1 MTNPFKYGGIVGRDA
16 FCNRTQEMRDLRRAI
31 ENCQNLFLYSERRF
45 GKTSLVKQVI
55 GKLPNDKYL
64 AIYADLWATDNEES
78 FITELAGAIS
88 LGLESKA
95 DRILH
100 TAKRL
105 FGGLAPAVSL
115 DSDGNPQLTFAM
127 GTQAAKA
134 VPLTEVLTVPET
146 LARRR
151 KRQVVVVFDEFQRI
165 LEYGD
170 DRVERTIRSVIQ
182 HHQRVAYIFLASR
195 KHLIRQMFLD
205 QNRPL
210 YRSGEHYPL
219 GPIAA
224 EHWQSFIRTRF
235 RRSDKDIGSELIKT
249 LCETTEGH
257 PFYTQH
263 LCHVVWERC
272 KPGGRV
278 TPRML
283 ESAISMLLDRE
294 SYAYI
299 ALWESFGIN
308 HRRFLTGLAHEPR
321 GRKVYASDFLRK
333 YGLRSPSGAQRV
345 VRTLMES
352 DVVDRDNGSFLIS
365 DRFFRIWI
373 RRTTSQFAYGM

>member
-1 MTNPFKYGGIVGRDA
+1 MANPFKYGGIVGKDA
-16 FCNRTQEMRDLRRAI
+16 FCNRKQEMSDIRRAM
-31 ENCQNLFLYSERRF
+31 ENSQNLFLYSERRF

-55 GKLPNDKYL
+55 GKLPKDKYL
-64 AIYADLWATDNEES
+64 AIYADLWATDSEAS
-78 FITELAGAIS
+78 FITQLAGAIS
-88 LGLESKA
+88 MGLASRA
-95 DRILH
+95 DHLLQ

-105 FGGLAPAVSL
+105 FGSLAPAVSL
-115 DSDGNPQLTFAM
+115 DRQGNPQLTFAM
-127 GTQAAKA
+127 GTHATRA
-134 VPLTEVLTVPET
+134 VSLTEVLAVPET
-146 LARRR
+146 VARRR
-151 KRQVVVVFDEFQRI
+151 KRRVVVVFDEFQRI

-170 DRVERTIRSVIQ
+170 DRVERTIRSIIQ
-182 HHQRVAYIFLASR
+182 HHQNVAYIFLGSR

-219 GPIAA
+219 GPIATT
-224 EHWQSFIRTRF
+224 HWQSFIRVRF
-235 RRSDKDIGSELIKT
+235 QRSDKEIGRELIKK
-249 LCETTEGH
+249 LCEITEGH

-278 TPRML
+278 TARML
-283 ESAISMLLDRE
+283 ESAVSMLLDRE
-294 SYAYI
+294 SYAYT

-308 HRRFLTGLAHEPR
+308 QRRFLTGLAHEPR
-321 GRKVYASDFLRK
+321 GRKVYASDFLRR

-345 VRTLMES
+345 VRSLMER
-352 DVVDRDNGSFLIS
+352 DIVDRDNGSFLIS

-373 RRTTSQFAYGM
+373 RRTASQFGPGP